1 MARFQF
7 IYPSGFTFFVKQDE
21 VYREVYAE
29 VGDTL
34 APNGIPLAQEIE
46 GWSELCAIGEEYVT
60 DMFTIKCVE

>member
-7 IYPSGFTFFVKQDE
+7 IFRNGFTFFVSQDG
-21 VYREVYAE
+21 VFREVYAE
-29 VGDTL
+29 VGDML

-60 DMFTIKCVE
+60 DSFTVRCVE